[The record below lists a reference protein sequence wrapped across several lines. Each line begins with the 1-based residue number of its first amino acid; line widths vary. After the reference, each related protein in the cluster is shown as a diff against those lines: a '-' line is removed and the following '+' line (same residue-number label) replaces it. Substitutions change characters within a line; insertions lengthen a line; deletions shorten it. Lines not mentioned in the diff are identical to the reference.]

1 VVCNRSNSN
10 GLARD
15 AASKAIV
22 FPEWFWQ
29 LNDGL
34 AKIAAGPGP
43 CAPSRHDATDEPRSE
58 GHFP

>member
-1 VVCNRSNSN
+1 LNSN

-15 AASKAIV
+15 AASKAFV

-29 LNDGL
+29 RQGGP

-43 CAPSRHDATDEPRSE
+43 CAPSRSDATDEPRSE
-58 GHFP
+58 GEFP